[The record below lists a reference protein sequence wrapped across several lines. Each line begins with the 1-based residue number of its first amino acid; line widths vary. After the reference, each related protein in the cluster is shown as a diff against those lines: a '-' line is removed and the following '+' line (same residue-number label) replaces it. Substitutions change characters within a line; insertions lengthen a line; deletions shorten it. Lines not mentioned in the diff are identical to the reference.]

1 MLPTLMTLYRYMP
14 IIFIMLYF
22 MYINIRIIEDEIENL

>member
-1 MLPTLMTLYRYMP
+1 MLPTLMTLYRYMR